1 MKTGMRGWTAIF
13 HKDLRLIGRNK
24 TLLVVFIIYPF
35 LIMGIIGA
43 AFSQTGNPAPVG
55 VVNLDTSG
63 DTIFLGGQRVTPT
76 ELFRQVS
83 GEGVSVQEYANID
96 DATQALRNGKVDA
109 VVELPPGFLTDLE
122 TLDVVATIPV
132 ILDESNAVKASLAD
146 TAVRGA
152 FSRINEEVVAAKV
165 SAVTAGLQVLVDGG
179 NFFGSN
185 ILGLR
190 TVLTDLELARQ
201 ALAGQ
206 PELAARLERDTSLAT
221 TVVQDI
227 GDAAAFLRGTAQPIE
242 LQVTGISG
250 RSITLKESVI
260 PALIALSILWTGI
273 LAGAILMVLETES
286 GIYLRLR
293 LSSLGS
299 SAVLFSKMLLA
310 SAIILLQALIM
321 LAIAII
327 FFGFTASHLA
337 LGILVILLACLSS
350 IGIGLLI
357 AAYARDVSSTI
368 TLALLVSFP
377 LIFLC
382 GAIFPLSEM
391 PGFMQGLAHAVPLTY
406 ALDAMAGALLR
417 GDSFVRL
424 LPDLGILLAFGLGL
438 TLAGALLFS
447 RRERWV

>member
-1 MKTGMRGWTAIF
+1 MKGLRGWTAIF
-13 HKDLRLIGRNK
+13 AKDLRLVGRNK
-24 TLLVVFIIYPF
+24 TLLVVLVIYPF

-43 AFSQTGNPAPVG
+43 AFSRTGSPTPVG
-55 VVNLDTSG
+55 IVNLDTSG
-63 DTIFLGGQRVTPT
+63 DTIFLGGERLTPAQ
-76 ELFRQVS
+76 LFTQVA
-83 GEGVSVQEYANID
+83 GEGIQVHEYAALD
-96 DATQALRNGKVDA
+96 EATGALRNGKVDA
-109 VVELPPGFLTDLE
+109 VVELPVGFIADLE
-122 TLDVVATIPV
+122 TLDSVATIPV

-152 FSRINEEVVAAKV
+152 FSRINEEVVATKV
-165 SAVTAGLQVLVDGG
+165 SAVTAGLEVLVDGG
-179 NFFGSN
+179 NFFGTN

-201 ALAGQ
+201 ALDGQ
-206 PELAARLERDTSLAT
+206 PDLAARLERDTSLAE

-227 GDAAAFLRGTAQPIE
+227 GDAAAYLRGTAQPIAIE
-242 LQVTGISG
+242 ITGISG

-260 PALIALSILWTGI
+260 PALIALSILWTGV

-286 GIYLRLR
+286 GIYRRLR
-293 LSSLGS
+293 LSSLGAG
-299 SAVLFSKMLLA
+299 AVLFAKMLLA
-310 SAIILLQALIM
+310 TAIILLQALIM
-321 LAIAII
+321 LAVAII
-327 FFGFTASHLA
+327 FFGFSASHLA
-337 LGILVILLACLSS
+337 LGVLVILLACLSS
-350 IGIGLLI
+350 IGIGLLV
-357 AAYARDVSSTI
+357 ASYAREMSSTI
-368 TLALLVSFP
+368 TLALLISFP
-377 LIFLC
+377 LIFLA

-417 GDSFVRL
+417 GDSFARL